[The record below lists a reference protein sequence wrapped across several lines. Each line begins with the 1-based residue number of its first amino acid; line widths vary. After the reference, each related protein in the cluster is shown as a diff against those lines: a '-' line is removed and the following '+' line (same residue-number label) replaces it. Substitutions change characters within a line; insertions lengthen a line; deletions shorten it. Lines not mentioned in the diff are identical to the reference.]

1 MIPSLL
7 MRDNKNTSF
16 GRIWDEIYF
25 TSKEKE
31 KAVELTIQQ
40 VHSYYDLV
48 KNGEAEEL
56 IFAGIDYTP
65 GGSLIIPKLD
75 DNDQVYFYDMLSK
88 TKIYP
93 GLETIKK
100 IHISLA
106 KIKKP

>member
-1 MIPSLL
+1 
-7 MRDNKNTSF
+7 
-16 GRIWDEIYF
+16 
-25 TSKEKE
+25 
-31 KAVELTIQQ
+31 VELTIQQ

-100 IHISLA
+100 INVAVA
-106 KIKKP
+106 KMEKP